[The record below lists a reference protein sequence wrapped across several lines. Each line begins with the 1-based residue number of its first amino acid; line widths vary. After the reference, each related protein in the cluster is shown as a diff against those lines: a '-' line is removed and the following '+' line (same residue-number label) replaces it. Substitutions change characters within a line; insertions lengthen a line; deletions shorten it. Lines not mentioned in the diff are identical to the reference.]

1 MGQQKPVVMKELSD
15 LSDEEWILIKGFFSA
30 FDFLHRN
37 LKECLR
43 NFIDDKGIFLY
54 EHQGCLFPKEF
65 GEFNDESLGSD
76 GVLFVF
82 EFPLCSEEEK
92 EILIS
97 YNAFL
102 SFVSTACNDF
112 IKKYPKEQADIL
124 YLLRQLEEE
133 FHNKLQIH

>member
-1 MGQQKPVVMKELSD
+1 MGQQKPLGMKELSD
-15 LSDEEWILIKGFFSA
+15 LSDEEWILIKDFFSA
-30 FDFLHRN
+30 FDFLHRS

-97 YNAFL
+97 YDAFL
-102 SFVSTACNDF
+102 YFVSTACNDF
-112 IKKYPKEQADIL
+112 TKKHPEEQADTL
-124 YLLRQLEEE
+124 CLLQQLEEK
-133 FHNKLQIH
+133 FHNKL

>member
-1 MGQQKPVVMKELSD
+1 MGQWKPLVMKELSD
-15 LSDEEWILIKGFFSA
+15 LSGEEWTLIKDFFSA
-30 FDFLHRN
+30 FDPVFHRN

-43 NFIDDKGIFLY
+43 KFNDDKGIFLY

-65 GEFNDESLGSD
+65 GEFNDESLGSN

-102 SFVSTACNDF
+102 YFVSMACNNF
-112 IKKYPKEQADIL
+112 IKKYPEEQTDIS
-124 YLLRQLEEE
+124 YLLQQLEEK
-133 FHNKLQIH
+133 FHK

>member
-1 MGQQKPVVMKELSD
+1 MGHRNSLVMKELSD
-15 LSDEEWILIKGFFSA
+15 LSGEEWMLITGFFSA
-30 FDFLHRN
+30 CDFLHRN
-37 LKECLR
+37 LKDCLR
-43 NFIDDKGIFLY
+43 NFIDDKGFFLY

-97 YNAFL
+97 YDAFL
-102 SFVSTACNDF
+102 YFVSTACNDF
-112 IKKYPKEQADIL
+112 IKKHPEEQANVL
-124 YLLRQLEEE
+124 CLLRQLEEE